1 MLVKRMPSLLVA
13 LGALGM
19 CCTGFAGEVVV
30 ASPNGDVVMSL
41 NENAGNL
48 TYSMRV
54 KQQTVI
60 RDAPVGFQGEALAD
74 VKKTAHA
81 SVWHPLWG
89 KRREVQDKYNGAV
102 LDLKSYKLE
111 VRAYDDGVA
120 FRSVGAAGEEKTKFA
135 FAGDYT
141 AWFYN
146 GEQHNLGP
154 DKISEV
160 EGSRR
165 IPMTLQVASDLFL
178 AVLEADLPV
187 GEPLCIQKEK
197 GSTTFSIASKPTSAW
212 RVVMCGS
219 TPGQMVDSHMI
230 ELLNPPPSADDDFS
244 WVKPGIMLWDWR
256 TNGAKVGDFQYAMSY
271 PSWVRLVDFAAEN
284 GFPYLLLDADW
295 YGKEF
300 NPESNP
306 TSGGYASDAREII
319 RYAKGKGVGIVLY
332 LNDVAGRAYPLEHT
346 LATYA
351 SWGAAGIKYG
361 FMKGDM
367 EEKNARTRM
376 ITALC
381 AKYKLLC
388 NYHDGPVHPFGQ
400 MRTWPNAIT
409 REFCQAQLDA
419 HRVFQPKTFVTS
431 VFVNMLAGPID
442 MNNGLADLVQANRVD
457 EPSRVPSTLAGEV
470 ARTIITFSGATV
482 IPDLPENYR
491 KYANLLDFYRAEKQ
505 PWQESKTLAGEIGK
519 YIVMARK
526 NADGIW
532 LVGAATNED
541 ARELDIPLDF
551 LGAGEFDAVILEDGP
566 DANYATQVES
576 YQIKGRKVTAKDV
589 IRVKLA
595 PGGGAA
601 VIFR

>member
-1 MLVKRMPSLLVA
+1 MTKSMTCVVAALVA
-13 LGALGM
+13 LGM
-19 CCTGFAGEVVV
+19 SPEGFGGEVTVV
-30 ASPNGDVVMSL
+30 SPSGEIALQVTED
-41 NENAGNL
+41 AGKL
-48 TYSMRV
+48 SYTLRF
-54 KQQTVI
+54 KDRTVI
-60 RDAPVGFQGEALAD
+60 KDSPVGFQGKALAG
-74 VKKTAHA
+74 VKETKHA

-89 KRREVQDKYNGAV
+89 KRTEVEDKYNGAI
-102 LDLKSYKLE
+102 LNLTSYTFE

-120 FRSVGAAGEEKTKFA
+120 FRSVGAEGEERTRFDL
-135 FAGDYT
+135 AGDYT
-141 AWFYN
+141 AWAYN
-146 GEQHNLGP
+146 GEQHNVGP
-154 DKISEV
+154 DKVSEID
-160 EGSRR
+160 GTRR
-165 IPMTLQVASDLFL
+165 IPVTLQAADDLYL
-178 AVLEADLPV
+178 ALLEADLPV
-187 GEPLCIQKEK
+187 GEPLLVKSEK
-197 GSTTFSIASKPTSAW
+197 GSTAFTIASKPTSAW
-212 RVVMCGS
+212 RVVMCAS
-219 TPGQMVDSHMI
+219 TPGRMVDSHMI
-230 ELLNPPPSADDDFS
+230 ELLNPAPSPDDDFS
-244 WVKPGIMLWDWR
+244 WVKPGVMLWDWR
-256 TNGAKVGDFQYAMSY
+256 TNGAKVGEFQYAMSY

-306 TSGGYASDAREII
+306 TSGGYAGDAREII
-319 RYAKGKGVGIVLY
+319 RYGKTKGVGIVLY

-361 FMKGDM
+361 FMNGNM
-367 EEKNARTRM
+367 AEKNARTQM
-376 ITALC
+376 ITKLC

-388 NYHDGPVHPFGQ
+388 NYHDYPAHPFGQ

-409 REFCQAQLDA
+409 REFCQAQLDG

-442 MNNGLADLVQANRVD
+442 MNNGLADLIQANRVD

-491 KYANLLDFYRAEKQ
+491 KYANLLAFYRAEKQ
-505 PWQESKTLAGEIGK
+505 PWQESRTLAGEIGR
-519 YIVMARK
+519 YIVMARR
-526 NADGIW
+526 NAEGAW

-551 LGAGEFDAVILEDGP
+551 LGEGEFDAVILEDGA
-566 DANYATQVES
+566 DAHYAKQIES
-576 YQIKGRKVTAKDV
+576 YQIKGRRVTSKDV

-601 VIFR
+601 VMFR